1 MIMTSN
7 SFALLLFNKPI
18 AEFANK
24 SQAKQK
30 QKIIR
35 IWEKVS
41 ILACSDFNPQE
52 GGTSYNYNG
61 LYGEAQASAIWENRD
76 FASWSVRKGREIGHL
91 GL

>member
-1 MIMTSN
+1 MTSN

-52 GGTSYNYNG
+52 GGTLYDG
-61 LYGEAQASAIWENRD
+61 LYGEAQASAIGENRD
-76 FASWSVRKGREIGHL
+76 FAS
-91 GL
+91 